1 MMRLNKYL
9 ALCGLGSRRK
19 SEVFI
24 QAGSV
29 AVNGNMVQSLSQV
42 IDETI
47 DVVTVKG
54 QPIQLPD
61 KLVYLLLNKPKG
73 YVTSA
78 HDELGR
84 KTVMHLIPG
93 DYRVFSVG
101 RLDKDTKGALLL
113 TNDGALAFRLMHP
126 RFQIDKIY
134 HVTLNMPITIKHIQ
148 KLMSGIMLDD
158 GITHKCDAKVI
169 GQDHRTIEMTLHEG
183 RKRQVRRMLQALGYQ
198 VTDLVRTQFASLTIK
213 DLKPGEWRFLT
224 NPEIAQL
231 KSLAPGKT

>member
-19 SEVFI
+19 SETFI

-29 AVNGNMVQSLSQV
+29 AVNGNVVQSLSQV

-54 QPIQLPD
+54 QPVQLPD

-84 KTVMHLIPG
+84 KTVMHLIP
-93 DYRVFSVG
+93 
-101 RLDKDTKGALLL
+101 
-113 TNDGALAFRLMHP
+113 
-126 RFQIDKIY
+126 
-134 HVTLNMPITIKHIQ
+134 
-148 KLMSGIMLDD
+148 DD
-158 GITHKCDAKVI
+158 
-169 GQDHRTIEMTLHEG
+169 
-183 RKRQVRRMLQALGYQ
+183 
-198 VTDLVRTQFASLTIK
+198 
-213 DLKPGEWRFLT
+213 
-224 NPEIAQL
+224 
-231 KSLAPGKT
+231 